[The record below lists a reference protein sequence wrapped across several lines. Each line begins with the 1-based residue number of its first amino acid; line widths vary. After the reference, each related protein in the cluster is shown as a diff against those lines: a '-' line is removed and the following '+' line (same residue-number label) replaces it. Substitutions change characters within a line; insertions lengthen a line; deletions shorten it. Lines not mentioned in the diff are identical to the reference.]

1 MLFIDTTYLPTLHY
15 LGMSG
20 RFLEVCNCNSVPG
33 LCIRQQRDQL
43 CRTLVSAFSHVQTS
57 VNVMLITILS
67 KEVFKV
73 GMVLWCAIR
82 GLSSPWLRPLCY
94 GSAGLPLLLMR
105 PTVLWEVLSFE
116 PSRGEEGVE
125 FILECCLENILGV
138 YLTYV
143 TAVGISDLQV
153 LSLFLGGLALMK
165 QGWSLLVWLGCIKSK
180 GASMTVADS
189 TGPWSRQRDE
199 ASVGVELP
207 PLPQAATGI

>member
-1 MLFIDTTYLPTLHY
+1 MFK
-15 LGMSG
+15 
-20 RFLEVCNCNSVPG
+20 
-33 LCIRQQRDQL
+33 
-43 CRTLVSAFSHVQTS
+43 TS

-125 FILECCLENILGV
+125 FILECCLENMPQFILGV
-138 YLTYV
+138 YYLTYV

-189 TGPWSRQRDE
+189 TGPWSRQHDE

-207 PLPQAATGI
+207 PLPQAATAV

>member
-1 MLFIDTTYLPTLHY
+1 MLFIDTTYLPTLLY

-82 GLSSPWLRPLCY
+82 GLSSPWLRPLCH

-153 LSLFLGGLALMK
+153 LSLHMWWIG
-165 QGWSLLVWLGCIKSK
+165 V
-180 GASMTVADS
+180 
-189 TGPWSRQRDE
+189 DE
-199 ASVGVELP
+199 AGMELAC
-207 PLPQAATGI
+207 LAGLYQI